1 MAPAIPVISRR
12 AFLSASASV
21 ALASAA
27 PAFAATLA
35 NPGPLALASTR
46 AAVPANW
53 SGPTMILT
61 GDYMARLE
69 QMRAALAA
77 PGSGEVSL
85 FLDAADAVL
94 FDIANHDRRVSVSL
108 PSAQQGVPA

>member
-35 NPGPLALASTR
+35 APGPLALASTR
-46 AAVPANW
+46 TALPATW
-53 SGPTMILT
+53 SGPAVILT

-69 QMRAALAA
+69 QVRATLAN
-77 PGSGEVSL
+77 PGSGKISL
-85 FLDAADAVL
+85 FLDAADTVL
-94 FDIANHDRRVSVSL
+94 FDIANHDRRVAVSP